1 MLFAKGSWLSLNWV
15 KGLTNRQARRRCR
28 QDRTWSLE
36 VLEVRTVMSAVTL
49 TPAELAAMQTRVQA
63 LKIDQFKTL
72 QPIEVQFL
80 TTAQIQSITTTKQ
93 LNAMTA
99 EARAALSPD
108 QVRQLSV
115 AKTGLLGLTPGQID
129 ALTVAQI
136 QSLKVAD
143 FPLLRPSQISSLT
156 ATQVKTITNDKLLRA
171 MPADVRGALTA
182 DQIRLLKIADVG
194 LGLLTD
200 KQIEALTVAQ
210 IQTLKPKD
218 IARLLPSQTKSLTAA
233 QWTAFT
239 GAVANSAAPATQQ
252 VGNLTVGQIRAMGS
266 WQFDDLT
273 PAQVPFLTAQQI
285 GSTSGSWSFEQMSNE
300 SRAALTAGQVK
311 ALMVASTG
319 FDWLT
324 DQQTTFLSV
333 VQIQALNYWDF
344 PDLTA
349 AQVVSLTADQLAGI
363 PGEWWFKRI
372 PEAVRAALTATQV
385 QALNVGELGLSGLT
399 AKQVSQIS
407 VPQIQSLS
415 KWEFPS
421 LTPTQVV
428 SLTAA
433 QLASIDNEWWFG
445 RMSAEARA
453 ALKPAQVQALRVED
467 VGLKLLT
474 AAQVKQLTTAQ
485 VQRLSYDDF
494 RYLAASQ
501 IPLLTTAQVASID
514 NGWWFGQ
521 IPAAARAA
529 LTSVQVQALNVA
541 AVGLNNLTVAQRAM
555 LTKAQVQSLDY
566 DDFRYLNATQT
577 PWLTAEQL
585 ASIDNGW
592 WFQQIPE
599 AARAALTNTQVKSL
613 DIEDIGL
620 DGLTVAQVN
629 ALTPDQI
636 HEVEFYDFNQMTP
649 TQAPNLLPEQL
660 AAIDNGWWFGQMPDA
675 ARAVLNEP
683 QIQALNVEL
692 VGLDELTAPQVGWL
706 SLEQIHD
713 VEYWDFDHLHVDQID
728 DLTTTQIA
736 SIPNCWYFEQIPE
749 DVRAGLTVEQ
759 IQSINTADV
768 TIEHLTSTQRDH
780 LTVDQIQDVNH
791 AWYFQFLNPEQVTHL
806 TTEQMEL
813 FENEWQFHQMS
824 DEAQAVLTREQLL
837 SMPEHVH
844 AQMLDLDDGMFSPEG
859 HADEE
864 HDHDSHDHEDTSGTG
879 GDGHDHDTPTDPTL
893 PHQDDPAKQA
903 EHLALFALVPRE
915 AATFVSVANGNWS
928 DPATWQGGRVPTGAA
943 QVLVAA
949 GHTVTFNAVQ
959 TNAMKWVRVDGTLQF
974 ATNIDTQMLVDTVV
988 VDATGTFRMG
998 SDAAPIQSGVAARL
1012 VIADNGRDID
1022 QTWDPRQ
1029 LSRGLISHGTAEM
1042 HGETV
1047 TPYVALNGVHKGAIQ
1062 LTLDAVPTNWRVGDR
1077 LVLTGTTTDIKAK
1090 QDEELKLIAI
1100 NGNTIT
1106 IDANDDLAGVQGL
1119 AFNHL
1124 PPEGFGLKVYIADM
1138 NRNVVIMSQ
1147 NPAITQRRGHV
1158 MFMHSQ
1164 KADVENVGFY
1174 GLGRT
1179 DKRNPLNDPVFDEAG
1194 KVLPTTGLN
1203 VQGRYAVHFH
1213 RTGVDGAK
1221 IPAHVSGSAVVD
1233 SPGWGYVNHDSNV
1246 NMIENVAF
1254 NVQGSSFV
1262 GEIGNEIGSMVRNLS
1277 IRSEGSGDGLE
1288 DRQDIFD
1295 FGHGGHGFWLQG
1307 PGIEVVDNIAA
1318 SNAEAAFIF
1327 FTASSKAEFDAAN
1340 LDDPSLAG
1348 GRDSLPVGTVPL
1360 KRVDGN
1366 IAFASGSGLETWF
1379 HLTHMPDG
1387 QSYIDNTTTWN
1398 TGGQGFFNPYTGRT
1412 TIRNALVLGKV
1423 NGGGVWGTA
1432 FDRNNVTN
1440 NMTYENVRAEGWEV
1454 GIDVAVNR
1462 ATVIKDGIFR
1472 AVRAIEISST
1482 EDTIRTVD
1490 IIGDPQFLP
1499 LTAQQLGGRQQFEI
1513 YLNGEISM
1521 RNRDIE
1527 TYFSP
1532 DIVRLG
1538 TVRFNNHQVYY
1549 FKQAADFVPF
1559 PASATADLTWLPP
1572 EIVGKTNAQLWEQYG
1587 IAPGGVVAPA
1597 DAVVVEGINGLV
1609 GSRATYL
1616 PDLELHSDK
1625 YTNEPNNYTLSYE
1638 NARGD
1643 HITEKTTT
1651 PIREGWNLVTR
1662 QIDGATRT
1670 FFVYG
1675 DTKAPTFTL
1684 DPKSDLRVNPLGL
1697 QFGIVIRGTVFD
1709 DSFGEMHFRREFK
1722 DLKSLP
1728 VKTDA
1733 SGKKYLEINFS
1744 VRDLAGNST
1753 AISLKVYLDSTVP
1766 IQPGTGQRDLPPR
1779 EVPRTLAE
1787 LLEYYY
1793 LTGQL

>member
-1 MLFAKGSWLSLNWV
+1 MSSV
-15 KGLTNRQARRRCR
+15 
-28 QDRTWSLE
+28 E
-36 VLEVRTVMSAVTL
+36 VLEVRTVMSAVSATQSVVTL
-49 TPAELAAMQTRVQA
+49 SPAELAAIQTRVQA
-63 LKIDQFKTL
+63 LKVDQFKML
-72 QPIEVQFL
+72 QPMEVQFL
-80 TTAQIQSITTTKQ
+80 TAAQIQSITTSKQ
-93 LNAMTA
+93 LNAISPA
-99 EARAALSPD
+99 ARAELSAD
-108 QVRQLSV
+108 QVKQLSV
-115 AKTGLLGLTPGQID
+115 GKTGLLGLTPGQID
-129 ALTVAQI
+129 SLTVTQI

-143 FPLLRPSQISSLT
+143 FPFLRPSQIPSLT
-156 ATQVKTITNDKLLRA
+156 ATQVKTIANDKQMRA
-171 MPADVRGALTA
+171 IPADTRAAFTGE
-182 DQIRLLKIADVG
+182 QIQLLKVANIG
-194 LGLLTD
+194 LSLLTD

-210 IQTLKPKD
+210 IQSLKPKD
-218 IARLLPSQTKSLTAA
+218 IAQLMPSQTKSLTAA
-233 QWTAFT
+233 QWTAFV

-252 VGNLTVGQIRAMGS
+252 VGNLTVGQIRALGA

-273 PAQVPFLTAQQI
+273 AAQVPFLTAQQI
-285 GSTSGSWSFEQMSNE
+285 AGTSGSWHFEQMSE
-300 SRAALTAGQVK
+300 ETRAALTSGQVK
-311 ALMVASTG
+311 ALMVGSTG
-319 FDWLT
+319 IDWLT
-324 DQQTTFLSV
+324 DSQAAQLSV
-333 VQIQALNYWDF
+333 VQIQAMNYWDF

-349 AQVVSLTADQLAGI
+349 TQILSLTVDQLASI
-363 PGEWWFKRI
+363 PNGWWFERI
-372 PEAVRAALTATQV
+372 PEATRAVLTAVQV
-385 QALNVGELGLSGLT
+385 QALNVGELGLNGLT
-399 AKQVSQIS
+399 AKQVAMLS
-407 VPQIQSLS
+407 VPQIQSLE
-415 KWEFPS
+415 KWEFRFLS
-421 LTPTQVV
+421 PTQVV

-433 QLASIDNEWWFG
+433 QVASIDNEWWFG

-453 ALKPAQVQALRVED
+453 ALKPAQVQALRVEN

-485 VQRLSYDDF
+485 VQRLSYDEF

-501 IPLLTTAQVASID
+501 IPLLTTTQIASID

-541 AVGLNNLTVAQRAM
+541 EVGLNNLTVAQRAM
-555 LTKAQVQSLDY
+555 LTQAQVQSLDY

-599 AARAALTNTQVKSL
+599 VARAALTSTQVQSL

-636 HEVEFYDFNQMTP
+636 HEVEFYDFNQITP
-649 TQAPNLLPEQL
+649 SQAPHLLPEQL

-683 QIQALNVEL
+683 QIQALNIEL
-692 VGLDELTAPQVGWL
+692 VGLDEMTAPQVGWL
-706 SLEQIHD
+706 SLDQLHD

-736 SIPNCWYFEQIPE
+736 SIPNCWYFEQISE
-749 DVRAGLTVEQ
+749 EVRAGLTVEQ
-759 IQSINTADV
+759 IQALDTANV
-768 TIEHLTSTQRDH
+768 TVDHLTSTQRDQ
-780 LTVDQIQDVNH
+780 LTVDQILAINE
-791 AWYFQFLNPEQVTHL
+791 AWYFHFLNAEQVTHL
-806 TTEQMEL
+806 TPDQMAL
-813 FENEWQFHQMS
+813 FRNEWEFHQMS
-824 DEAQAVLTREQLL
+824 DAAQAVLTREQLL

-859 HADEE
+859 HEEE
-864 HDHDSHDHEDTSGTG
+864 HDHDSHDH
-879 GDGHDHDTPTDPTL
+879 TDPQPDPNL
-893 PHQDDPAKQA
+893 PHPDDLAKQT
-903 EHLALFALVPRE
+903 EHVALFALVPRE
-915 AATFVSVANGNWS
+915 AATFVSVASGNWS
-928 DPATWQGGRVPTGAA
+928 DPATWQGGRVPVGLA

-988 VDATGTFRMG
+988 VDGAGTFRMG
-998 SDAAPIQSGVAARL
+998 NDAAPIQSGVAARL

-1029 LSRGLISHGTAEM
+1029 ISRGLISHGTTEM
-1042 HGETV
+1042 HGEDV
-1047 TPYVALNGVHKGAIQ
+1047 TPYVALNGVRKGATQ
-1062 LTLDAVPTNWRVGDR
+1062 LTLDAVPTHWRVGDR

-1090 QDEELKLIAI
+1090 QDEELELVAI

-1124 PPEGFGLKVYIADM
+1124 PPDGFGLKVYIADM
-1138 NRNVVIMSQ
+1138 NRNVVVMSQ

-1179 DKRNPLNDPVFDEAG
+1179 DKRNPLNDVVFDEAG

-1221 IPAHVSGSAVVD
+1221 TPGHVSGSAVVD

-1318 SNAEAAFIF
+1318 SNADAAFIF
-1327 FTASSKAEFDAAN
+1327 FTASSKAEFDAEN

-1366 IAFASGSGLETWF
+1366 IAFASGTGLETWF

-1398 TGGQGFFNPYTGRT
+1398 TGGRGFFNPYTGRT

-1454 GIDVAVNR
+1454 GIDVPVNR

-1521 RNRDIE
+1521 RNRDLE

-1549 FKQAADFVPF
+1549 FKQAANFVPF
-1559 PASATADLTWLPP
+1559 PSSATETLTWLPP
-1572 EIVGKTNAQLWEQYG
+1572 EIVDKTNAQLWVEYG

-1616 PDLELHSDK
+1616 SDLELHSDK

-1643 HITEKTTT
+1643 RITEKATT

-1662 QIDGATRT
+1662 QIDDQTRT

-1684 DPKSDLRVNPLGL
+1684 DPRTDLRVNPQGL

-1722 DLKSLP
+1722 DLNKLP
-1728 VKTDA
+1728 IKTDA
-1733 SGKKYLEINFS
+1733 SGKKYLEINFN
-1744 VRDLAGNST
+1744 VRDLAGNTT
-1753 AISLKVYLDSTVP
+1753 AISLKVYLDPTVP
-1766 IQPGTGQRDLPPR
+1766 IVPGSGQRDLPPR

-1793 LTGQL
+1793 LTGES